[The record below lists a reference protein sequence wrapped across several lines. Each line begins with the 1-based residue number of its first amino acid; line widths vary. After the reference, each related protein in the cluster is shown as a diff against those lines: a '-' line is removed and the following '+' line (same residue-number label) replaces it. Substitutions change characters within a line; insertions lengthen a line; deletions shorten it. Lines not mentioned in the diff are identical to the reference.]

1 MFRHILVPLDGS
13 ALAESALPAA
23 AYLADRLHSG
33 VTLAHVIEAGAP
45 ETVHGQRHLA
55 RPEEAEAYLADVAQR
70 AFPAGIQVNRHVHTA
85 ATRDMAQSI
94 IDHAV
99 ERTDTLIVMC
109 THGRKGLGSLLMGT
123 IAQHVAGGGRT
134 PVLLIPPEASPEFA
148 CQRIL
153 VPLDGQPIHEQ
164 AVALAAGIAGACKS
178 AVHLLFVVPTRATL
192 PGPAAPSGLLLPG
205 TTRAVL
211 EMAQK
216 EAAPYL
222 ERQAAPLKAAGLP
235 VTQETQRGDAA
246 TAILASA
253 KKCSADLIVMA
264 THGKTG
270 IDAFFADSVAP
281 RVASYA
287 KRPVLLV
294 PVAEA

>member
-1 MFRHILVPLDGS
+1 
-13 ALAESALPAA
+13 
-23 AYLADRLHSG
+23 
-33 VTLAHVIEAGAP
+33 
-45 ETVHGQRHLA
+45 
-55 RPEEAEAYLADVAQR
+55 
-70 AFPAGIQVNRHVHTA
+70 
-85 ATRDMAQSI
+85 
-94 IDHAV
+94 
-99 ERTDTLIVMC
+99 
-109 THGRKGLGSLLMGT
+109 
-123 IAQHVAGGGRT
+123 
-134 PVLLIPPEASPEFA
+134 
-148 CQRIL
+148 
-153 VPLDGQPIHEQ
+153 
-164 AVALAAGIAGACKS
+164 
-178 AVHLLFVVPTRATL
+178 
-192 PGPAAPSGLLLPG
+192 
-205 TTRAVL
+205 
-211 EMAQK
+211 MAQK